1 MDRTPVLSVVT
12 PVYNEEA
19 VLHLT
24 IDRLR
29 RVMDGIGEAYEVILV
44 DDGSQDRSN
53 EIIRGLQIGWP
64 QLRLIQ
70 LQRNSGHQ
78 AALAAGL
85 QRALGQYVVSID
97 ADLQDPPEKIPE
109 MLALARAEGLHV
121 VYGVRADRTTDAL
134 FKKTTAG
141 LYYWLMRRYV
151 GSWVPSQAGD
161 FRLISRDVVNALTE
175 LPEQKPVYR
184 LVVPALG
191 FSSGEVPY
199 VRAERAAGTTKY
211 PLSKMIALAVD
222 SLTRFSAMPLRIA
235 TWLGAIGF
243 LACLALV
250 AYSIVSYA
258 RGVVVPG
265 WTSMFLAVLLLG
277 AIQLVCIGLLGEY
290 IARIYAHLLQR
301 PQFRISYDSVA
312 QPDQPAQLV
321 QPDHNNPVGT
331 LVG

>member
-1 MDRTPVLSVVT
+1 M

-19 VLHLT
+19 VLFLT
-24 IDRLR
+24 ADRLR
-29 RVMDGIGEAYEVILV
+29 RVMDGLGETYEVILV
-44 DDGSQDRSN
+44 DDGSQDHSA
-53 EIIRGLQIGWP
+53 EIIRVLQTSWP

-85 QRALGQYVVSID
+85 QRAVGQYIVSID
-97 ADLQDPPEKIPE
+97 ADLQDPPETIPE
-109 MLALARAEGLHV
+109 MLALARTKDVHV
-121 VYGVRADRTTDAL
+121 VYGVRSDRTTDAF

-141 LYYWLMRRYV
+141 LYYRMMRRYV
-151 GSWVPSQAGD
+151 GTWVPAQAGD
-161 FRLISRDVVNALTE
+161 FRLMSRDVVDALNE

-199 VRAERAAGTTKY
+199 VRAERAAGSTKY
-211 PLSKMIALAVD
+211 PLSKMVALAVD

-235 TWLGAIGF
+235 TWLGAFGF
-243 LACLALV
+243 VACLALV
-250 AYSIVSYA
+250 VYCIVGFA
-258 RGVVVPG
+258 RGVTVPG
-265 WTSMFLAVLLLG
+265 WTSMFLAVLLIG

-290 IARIYAHLLQR
+290 IARIYAHLLNR
-301 PQFRISYDSVA
+301 PTFRIAYDSDA
-312 QPDQPAQLV
+312 QPAAEPTTVPAQRV
-321 QPDHNNPVGT
+321 QPDHDKQVET